1 VSVAGA
7 KHNARIGG
15 TGDTPLDQ
23 AQKGQE
29 QAREAGGEA
38 AVEQAGH
45 NEVIWLLKHPKEA
58 KKLPP
63 PEMEAPPQP
72 AAFEAGVGTVRDAGD
87 AVQKR
92 LFRRHSIQNPP
103 NICQDRLGTNIVPE
117 GLNKRHVSPGRQ
129 GSRSGARGSRLRA
142 ADVRLQ
148 IPRLGGS
155 EWSPCSAL
163 ENAPVRGARR

>member
-1 VSVAGA
+1 VSAAGA

-87 AVQKR
+87 AVRKR
-92 LFRRHSIQNPP
+92 FFSAPFYTKPPEYLPRQARDKHS
-103 NICQDRLGTNIVPE
+103 
-117 GLNKRHVSPGRQ
+117 
-129 GSRSGARGSRLRA
+129 
-142 ADVRLQ
+142 
-148 IPRLGGS
+148 
-155 EWSPCSAL
+155 
-163 ENAPVRGARR
+163 ARRVEQETRVSREARFAQRCER